1 MRKLYGALA
10 LVGATLVTVGVAF
23 AAPAPT
29 TFVAVL
35 NAAEEVPQC
44 APAGDDARG
53 LAIFRVV
60 DQEAGTVRFKL
71 ISNNVPGTTVAAHIH
86 IGPAGVAGP
95 VVQALFL
102 GPPTTGNGIL
112 AEGEFT
118 NAALVTAMQADP
130 QAYYVNV
137 HSAPDC
143 GPGAI
148 RGQLGTHGPPGTAE

>member
-10 LVGATLVTVGVAF
+10 FAGAALIAVGVAF
-23 AAPAPT
+23 AAPPPT

-35 NAAEEVPQC
+35 NAEDEVPLC
-44 APAGDDARG
+44 APVGNDARG
-53 LAIFRVV
+53 LAIFNVV

-86 IGPAGVAGP
+86 IAPAGVPGP

-102 GPPTTGNGIL
+102 GPPTTGNGVL
-112 AEGEFT
+112 AEGMFT
-118 NAALVTAMQADP
+118 NPALVAAMQANP
-130 QAYYVNV
+130 QGYYVNV

-148 RGQLGTHGPPGTAE
+148 RGQLGTQGPPGTAE